1 MLGTLPKD
9 LSQVATSQ
17 GYFPKCQLSK
27 YVQFP
32 KGQLTKS
39 ALATELGPPVCS
51 SRGARSLAH
60 PSSSARPPLQPAA
73 PQRA

>member
-9 LSQVATSQ
+9 LYQVATSQ

-39 ALATELGPPVCS
+39 ALATELGPPA
-51 SRGARSLAH
+51 RGARSLAH
-60 PSSSARPPLQPAA
+60 PSSSTRPPLQPAA